1 MPKSPARRLSKSKF
15 SMYLR
20 TQCDRELYLSLFQNN
35 AAALSKAGIP
45 IPLKS
50 RPGVQLITKSGN
62 QFEHE
67 QYDTLISTIPE
78 FIVHK
83 GNGRTEIDPIQA
95 LKSAPTPSFIL
106 QPEIRPQ
113 SFRDVVLG
121 NLGLDKAQRAAIPEL
136 SGLIPDVLYVHAPV
150 PSECE
155 ITPDGSRKRITK
167 GDKRSAISVI
177 DLKNVTEA
185 NASYSAEVCLY
196 AFFLANWLE
205 SYGGE
210 LKDRYFVSDRVYLW
224 KHIEMPRF
232 TELLGRKEGGEHKN
246 RLSALVEDL
255 EDGLVNYLIYM
266 PSVRKFFKEDVPR
279 VVQKG
284 DAEGWQA
291 VDYHVNPRCSSCDWL
306 GNPNWLVGDDKAH
319 YEKNPAHYCSHS
331 AEETDHLSK
340 MPNLSKGASYVLTS
354 YGHQKIQSLI
364 GLPAN
369 ADVLKKHALLKKDRA
384 QISYRAVALGT
395 GACSVDASS
404 RVAGLAR
411 SINAEYDII
420 VNFDAGSGFLTGIA
434 LRGVLFAPYG
444 QSLGTKPDGS
454 PETFRALVE
463 KDFVVPKDNLVAEWS
478 ALQSFIE
485 TFANWIASAEG
496 IFQANGLGGVKTQIC
511 FWEPRQYEE
520 LCNAFGRHLLKILD
534 LDRKHERALAWM
546 FPGEEL
552 MERDGERSPG
562 LVFIRDIVNT
572 SVHSPLRFANTLLG
586 MVRHYHHANMN
597 PRNIDKYY
605 VEPLS
610 NAIPRERIFEIWK
623 SPTGTVRMYG
633 KDVGIADAIQKYGDV
648 LKAHTWALASITRR
662 LRDDLKGCI
671 EGDAPTLKTT
681 IPQGLQSVA
690 HDSKL
695 WAQWE
700 EVSAHAAETEGNL
713 SLITRMEWLE
723 SAYKTI
729 VLESVKASLG
739 NNCYEFVVSEE
750 STEAKIEEG
759 DSYCAVGI
767 SNWPGFPLKTGI
779 SLGLSVGPA
788 DTNKLRAPLHR
799 VLAAKLETFDRANR
813 RAIVS
818 FRARSP
824 YFESVFNAIIDADI
838 IPIGKQPIYILPGL
852 PYDDSAVT
860 IAILRN
866 IGNPGCAT
874 TAREALTAMGK
885 SAAKKIPKGTDAD
898 TPIARVLWKADVL
911 AKTSVRS
918 AAEVDALAAFAK
930 TANAQPL
937 NSSQEKAVKAAS
949 RNALSVIWGPPGTG
963 KTDTLVAFLHAVV
976 REGKAHKILIAGPNY
991 RTVEELS
998 GRLLDNL
1005 NKDKASSAEYFW
1017 VYSRSRGDVKKI
1029 PNTETHLH
1037 ARSLRLDAGVPEY
1050 AELMNSLRNANR
1062 TTIISTTAHIVNKI
1076 TEAIYGEE
1084 TAPIQPIFDL
1094 VVLDESSQ
1102 IPVTLAL
1109 RPLAVLKPSAQLV
1122 VSGDHLQM
1130 PPIHSLDPPKEAE
1143 YLVGSIQTYFVER
1156 FDLRKAEL
1164 LINYRSN
1171 QDLVDYAKTLG
1182 YPSELKAHTPTK
1194 QLYPLFDLEKVIS
1207 SMPSNLPKSGAYRE
1221 LLIPERRVAALIHD
1235 DAVSSQANEFEAK
1248 IVAGLAY
1255 CIRNAMAQEL
1265 FTGQEGSFTP
1275 FTDEQF
1281 FLQGLGIVTP
1291 HKAQKALVLKEL
1303 RALFPNASPESI
1315 FDAVD
1320 TVERFQGGERQTIIV
1335 SFGVG
1340 DTDVIEGEEAFLL
1353 QMERTNVA
1361 VSRAKAKCIVLMP
1374 KSLAYHLPTDQK
1386 AAETAVALKSYVEE
1400 FCVNRQPVEILY
1412 DSGGR
1417 FGEVRWH

>member
-1 MPKSPARRLSKSKF
+1 
-15 SMYLR
+15 MYLR

-155 ITPDGSRKRITK
+155 ITPDGFRKRITK

-266 PSVRKFFKEDVPR
+266 PSVRKFFKEDVLR

-444 QSLGTKPDGS
+444 QSLGTKPDSS

-700 EVSAHAAETEGNL
+700 EVSAHAAETEGKL